1 MGTKAREVIKR
12 LKELFT
18 KAPILVYFD
27 LEKKIVIKTD
37 ALGYA
42 IAAVI
47 SQSDD
52 KGKLR
57 LVVYYLRKMT
67 LLETNYEIYDI
78 ELLVIIKV
86 IRE

>member
-18 KAPILVYFD
+18 KAFILVYFN

-42 IAAVI
+42 IVVVI
-47 SQSDD
+47 S
-52 KGKLR
+52 
-57 LVVYYLRKMT
+57 
-67 LLETNYEIYDI
+67 
-78 ELLVIIKV
+78 
-86 IRE
+86 